1 MHYSRK
7 LSKCNITLRTSNLSG
22 KIIGKKNNTY
32 LVLEDLNAPKFYAL
46 DMFPYPSGA
55 GLHVGHPLGY
65 IASDIFARYKKL
77 KGFNVLH
84 PMGYDSFGLPT
95 EQYAIETGIHPS
107 VATKKN
113 IETYRRQLDRLGFSY
128 DWSREI
134 QTSDPNYYKWT
145 QWIFKQLFNSFY
157 CNIDDKAKHISELI
171 EEFEINGNINT
182 KASCDE
188 KTPIFS
194 STDWIG
200 FSEEEK
206 ENILQKYR
214 LAYLSDTWVNW
225 CEGLG
230 TVLANDE
237 IKDGLSERGGFVVEQ
252 KLMKQWLLRITAYSD
267 RLLEGLK
274 TIDWSDSIKEIQKNW
289 IGKSDGTSIDFK
301 IENTKNIIKVFTTR
315 PDTIYGVNFL
325 VLAPE
330 HELVREI
337 VSAAKKQEVNNY
349 VNEVKLK
356 SERDRQAGKH
366 ITGIFTGSYAVHP
379 FTKEKVAIWISD
391 YVLAN
396 YGTGAVMAVPCGDQ
410 RDWDFA
416 KHFGINIINIF
427 KDNDVNNGANTNK
440 DNIITNSEFLNDL
453 FVTDAINLA
462 IKRIEDIGIG
472 KRKTNYR
479 LRDAVFS
486 RQRYWGEP
494 FPVYFKD
501 DIPTLLEDNE
511 YLELPPVD
519 KYLPTNTGEPPLAR
533 AKKED
538 WNIFKGDRMEN
549 NVMPGWA
556 GSSWYFLRYMD
567 PKNELTFC
575 SKEKSDYWGQVDL
588 YIGGAEHSVG
598 HLLYSRFWTKF
609 LFDRGYISFDEP
621 FKKLINQG
629 MILGRSNLVY
639 RIKNTNT
646 FVTFEKIKDYDTTI
660 LHVDIDIVENDFLDI
675 ARFRKWRKEF
685 NNAEFILNDQKKY
698 LCGYETEKMSKSK
711 YNVQTPDQLVEKFG
725 ADTLRLYEMFL
736 GPLEQFKPWDTKGIN
751 GVHNFLRK
759 FWRLV
764 HDENNKFTVSE
775 NKPSHENLQTLH
787 KTIKKVDDDISRF
800 SFNTIVST
808 LMICINELSDQKCNN
823 REVIKGFTILLSPYA
838 PHIAEEI
845 WNKLGNKDSIFF
857 SSFPEYKPKY
867 LKQNKIDYP
876 ISFNGKMRFKITLPA
891 TNSKKEIEAAVMQHE
906 KTKHYLSDKS
916 PKKIIIIPQR
926 IVNIVF

>member
-1 MHYSRK
+1 MEYNFK
-7 LSKCNITLRTSNLSG
+7 EIEFKWQDYW
-22 KIIGKKNNTY
+22 KKNNTY
-32 LVLEDLNAPKFYAL
+32 LVLEDLNTPKFYAL

-113 IETYRRQLDRLGFSY
+113 IATYRKQLDRLGFSY

-171 EEFEINGNINT
+171 KEFEINGNINT

-214 LAYLSDTWVNW
+214 LAYLSDTLVNW

-289 IGKSDGTSIDFK
+289 IGKSKGTSIDFQ

-337 VSAAKKQEVNNY
+337 VSADQKQEVNNY

-379 FTKEKVAIWISD
+379 FTKDKVAIWISD

-416 KHFGINIINIF
+416 KYFGINIINIF

-501 DIPTLLEDNE
+501 DIPRLLEDNE

-538 WNIFKGDRMEN
+538 WNIYKGDRMEN

-567 PKNELTFC
+567 PKNELKFC

-685 NNAEFILNDQKKY
+685 NNAKFILNDQNKY

-775 NKPSHENLQTLH
+775 NKPSHENLRTLH
-787 KTIKKVDDDISRF
+787 KTIKKVDEDISRF

-808 LMICINELSDQKCNN
+808 LMICINELLDQKCNN
-823 REVIKGFTILLSPYA
+823 REVIKDFTILLSPYA

-845 WNKLGNKDSIFF
+845 WNKLGNKESVYF
-857 SSFPEYKPKY
+857 SSFPEYKPEY

-876 ISFNGKMRFKITLPA
+876 VSFNGKMRFKITLPA

-906 KTKHYLSDKS
+906 KTKHYLSNKS